1 MTNSFSSSGLPNN
14 WTPVAT
20 KDKSKPVCAIVWGI
34 WTCQLN
40 KSRWTEW
47 TSSAQHANSSSPKRI
62 LSGTQQLALRIHTRL
77 GRAAT
82 THCLSGSTKITRPRV
97 QLASTMFA
105 WCVDSNQPTEDNCS
119 LTSQSILLRCKG
131 VSTSM
136 SFSLTALSPNSMT
149 LSWDAWRYPLL
160 SSRSTGWDN
169 TTVATK
175 IAATSKLDA
184 FTALMNSNQTITVT
198 VCFKALFFR
207 PISKS
212 FQKCSFRDPLLF
224 NYANG

>member
-1 MTNSFSSSGLPNN
+1 MNGMDLQCT
-14 WTPVAT
+14 
-20 KDKSKPVCAIVWGI
+20 
-34 WTCQLN
+34 TCKQFIPE
-40 KSRWTEW
+40 RT
-47 TSSAQHANSSSPKRI
+47 
-62 LSGTQQLALRIHTRL
+62 LSGTQQLVLRIHTRL

-82 THCLSGSTKITRPRV
+82 THYLSGSTKITRPRV

-169 TTVATK
+169 TTVAPK

-184 FTALMNSNQTITVT
+184 FTALMNSNQKKTAIGHTT
-198 VCFKALFFR
+198 RTAKLTSRTMQNWSFF
-207 PISKS
+207 SNMS
-212 FQKCSFRDPLLF
+212 
-224 NYANG
+224 